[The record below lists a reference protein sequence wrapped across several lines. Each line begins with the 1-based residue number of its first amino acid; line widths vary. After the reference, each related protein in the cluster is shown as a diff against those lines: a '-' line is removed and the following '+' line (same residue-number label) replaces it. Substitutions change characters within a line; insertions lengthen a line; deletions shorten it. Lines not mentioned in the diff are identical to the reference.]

1 MRENARMKIPAS
13 LLKELSA
20 AGKKGGKARA
30 SKLTPAQRTAIA
42 RKAGKIRWANRLK
55 KSA

>member
-1 MRENARMKIPAS
+1 MKIPAS

-30 SKLTPAQRTAIA
+30 SKLTPAQRTVIA